1 MGLQT
6 AISQNQEQILIKIV
20 RNLPPSRVNELLDF
34 ARFLEGQV
42 LAEKLTQG
50 EDSAASCGE
59 SDFQRL
65 KHL

>member
-6 AISQNQEQILIKIV
+6 AINKNKEQILVKIV
-20 RNLPPSRVNELLDF
+20 HNLPPSRVNELLDF

-50 EDSAASCGE
+50 EDFAASCGE